1 MMVLFMAGGP
11 PVFLPQCPDR
21 LLPRGVVGYI
31 GRWNVFHLY
40 LEEVCSV

>member
-11 PVFLPQCPDR
+11 QCSDR

-31 GRWNVFHLY
+31 GRWNVFDLY
-40 LEEVCSV
+40 LEEVCCV